1 MASRFGAAVVII
13 GVPRLGNNAQD
24 SLAFGLEHDADVGLV
39 LGQDVGGGFPD
50 LALGLLF
57 VAAVGLGAFAG
68 SLALAIHTATV
79 LGKLLSESVEDI
91 DEGVV
96 EAIRATGAGYPQ
108 ILTFAVLPG
117 FSH

>member
-1 MASRFGAAVVII
+1 M
-13 GVPRLGNNAQD
+13 PRLGNNAQD

>member
-1 MASRFGAAVVII
+1 MAPYSGAAVVII
-13 GVPRLGNNAQD
+13 GVPRFGNNAQD
-24 SLAFGLEHDADVGLV
+24 TLAFGLEHAADVGLV

-57 VAAVGLGAFAG
+57 VTAVGLGAFAG
-68 SLALAIHTATV
+68 SLALAIHTAIV
-79 LGKLLSESVEDI
+79 LGKLLSESVENF

-96 EAIRATGAGYPQ
+96 EAICATGAGYPQ